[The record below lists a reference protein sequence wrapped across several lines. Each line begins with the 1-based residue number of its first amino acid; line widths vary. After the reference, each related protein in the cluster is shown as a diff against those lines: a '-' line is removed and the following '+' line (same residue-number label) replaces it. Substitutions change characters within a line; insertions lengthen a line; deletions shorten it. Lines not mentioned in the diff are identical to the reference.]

1 VKNVGGWDKFNT
13 IVYSVLKLAYL
24 NLLWILFT
32 FIGLLIFGFFPAT
45 TAMFTVVR
53 KWLLREETVSVFSAF
68 WRTYKKDFLRSNG
81 YGLIFMVIGFILFYD
96 FHFIGLNSGKLTF
109 LVPVLVLIL
118 IWYIITLLFF
128 FPVHVH
134 FALPF
139 FKTLKQTLLIALTSP
154 LELIQIAVAC
164 ALLYGVVYILPGMI
178 PLFTGSVLSFAVMW
192 ICLRAFEK
200 VGKKKMSSTNTK
212 HHNHEC

>member
-1 VKNVGGWDKFNT
+1 VGGWDKFNT

-53 KWLLREETVSVFSAF
+53 KWLLREETVSVFSTF

-109 LVPVLVLIL
+109 LLPVLVLIL

-128 FPVHVH
+128 FPVYVH
-134 FALPF
+134 FDLPF

-154 LELIQIAVAC
+154 LELIQIAAAC
-164 ALLYGVVYILPGMI
+164 GLLYGVVNILPGMI

-200 VGKKKMSSTNTK
+200 VGKKKMSSTNTE